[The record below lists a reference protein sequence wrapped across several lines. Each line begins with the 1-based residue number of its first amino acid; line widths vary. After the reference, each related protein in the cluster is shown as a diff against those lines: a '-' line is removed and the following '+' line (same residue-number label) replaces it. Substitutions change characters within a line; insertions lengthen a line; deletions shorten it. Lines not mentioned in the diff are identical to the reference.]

1 MHINRPLLSSS
12 ATAGCFSRQQPDL
25 QNMALFCEKE
35 GKILLFPLSPLL
47 TEKHIKYKR
56 YIST

>member
-25 QNMALFCEKE
+25 QNMAPFIEKE
-35 GKILLFPLSPLL
+35 SKILLFPLTSRL